1 MQPFP
6 FFALFDAIID
16 TGVIGMKLLKTKIW
30 NWRDIALLKWSA
42 LLAGMVLGAYFHEY
56 VTQNAWVIIICVL
69 LFALR
74 PAAAYFKE

>member
-6 FFALFDAIID
+6 FSALFDGIID
-16 TGVIGMKLLKTKIW
+16 TGVRGMKLLKTKIW

-42 LLAGMVLGAYFHEY
+42 LLAGMVIGAYFHEY
-56 VTQNAWVIIICVL
+56 VTKNTWVIVVCVL

-74 PAAAYFKE
+74 PAAEYFKD